1 MKELHTFVVCAYKES
16 AFLEEC
22 VRSLT
27 EQTVKTNIIIATST
41 PNATINAVAEKYG
54 LEVKVN
60 TGEAGITGDWNFGLS
75 LANTPLVTI
84 AHQDDVYEPTYT
96 EEVLTR
102 LSHARRPILAFTD
115 YFEIRRGER
124 VYQNRLLRVK
134 RFLALP
140 IRLFPHSRFA
150 RRRAL
155 SLGNCICCPAVT
167 YAREAFGDMAFDP
180 AYAFVC
186 DWDATERLSRL
197 RGSFFFIRR
206 PLMGHRIHEDSETSR
221 LSASKRREEEEKE
234 LLGRFWPRPI
244 ARLLFRFYR
253 HGADSNELTKD
264 K

>member
-1 MKELHTFVVCAYKES
+1 MTRHTFALCAYRES
-16 AFLEEC
+16 PFLEEC
-22 VRSLT
+22 IRSLLAQT
-27 EQTVKTNIIIATST
+27 EKSEILVATST
-41 PNATINAVAEKYG
+41 PSPFLTEICERYSLPLFVNPGEGGISNDWTFAVSC
-54 LEVKVN
+54 VK
-60 TGEAGITGDWNFGLS
+60 
-75 LANTPLVTI
+75 TPFFTI